1 VGHASADNSEKLIE
15 CTCCLALAKVCLP
28 RVACGIARTTRVLSF
43 SAWRALKRRA
53 ERFSGTAVEPA
64 ASVGACMAVFD
75 VVAALGCGT

>member
-1 VGHASADNSEKLIE
+1 MQTTVRKLIK

-28 RVACGIARTTRVLSF
+28 RVACGIARTTRVRSF

-64 ASVGACMAVFD
+64 ASVGACMAEFAVFP
-75 VVAALGCGT
+75 ALGCDT